1 MAKPLP
7 DLRSREV
14 AGRLQQFQFSLQL
27 LERNYDELRVFVD
40 FITSTRVA
48 LGISEVSER
57 WRQHEAMRE
66 VLFLLHNFVA
76 SALSLVDHSRVM
88 YRELYEPGGHIPD
101 YQSEIDRRFI
111 ADPLT
116 QFVLG
121 LRQMAQ
127 HYRLPSVGVQN
138 RFSTQPTG
146 GQHFQS
152 QLRLDLEDLRS
163 FGSWNARAKAY
174 LAQQTDAID
183 IAVLARDYH
192 AHVTDFYG
200 WFAAQQAPLHGLT
213 PAIVSHLTRFGVQL
227 PGRAI
232 IAEIE
237 ENLAALESQPRD
249 KLTFGSLSTALAP
262 ALTILD
268 MRALALLEHD
278 ATAWLDTALRRVAGR
293 FEVPAALRDRFYAL
307 IAPGD
312 PAAGEAGDSGGHANP

>member
-1 MAKPLP
+1 MASSLP
-7 DLRSREV
+7 DLRGREV
-14 AGRLQQFQFSLQL
+14 AERLQQFQFSLQL
-27 LERNYDELRVFVD
+27 LERNYDELRVFLA

-48 LGISEVSER
+48 LEISEVTER

-88 YRELYEPGGHIPD
+88 YRELYEPGGHVPD

-138 RFSTQPTG
+138 RFWTQPTG
-146 GQHFQS
+146 GQQFQS
-152 QLRLDLEDLRS
+152 QLRLDVDDLRT
-163 FGSWNARAKAY
+163 FGGWNARAKAY

-183 IAVLARDYH
+183 IAALAREYH
-192 AHVTDFYG
+192 AHVTEFYD
-200 WFAAQQAPLHGLT
+200 WFAAQQKPLHGQT

-237 ENLAALESQPRD
+237 QNLVALESQPKD
-249 KLTFGSLSTALAP
+249 KLTFDSLSTALAP

-268 MRALALLEHD
+268 TRMLSLLEHD
-278 ATAWLDTALRRVAGR
+278 AAAWLDTALRRVASR
-293 FEVPAALRDRFYAL
+293 FEVPTALRDRFYAL
-307 IAPGD
+307 IAPVD
-312 PAAGEAGDSGGHANP
+312 PPGTAAGES